1 MGTLLTGSH
10 HRTTLGLPLAGATAL
25 AGCLLN
31 HPPTQ
36 AKGTPLNHPPLSN
49 RSSSNKSILPLKH
62 PIAGLLVWTRKYIAR
77 SVEGSPTRDLP
88 VKKGPALVLVQPNNI
103 QLAAAQLSR
112 SGAPM
117 MAPSLPDT
125 QEPASMNTASSPVEL
140 LCKIH
145 LENTP
150 RTMSRLNRLIL
161 RPRLARM
168 LIVSWTLRRRQL
180 PASGRISN
188 LASRSQPTDHSISED
203 KENPRCTEYLSFCKY
218 SRLGD

>member
-1 MGTLLTGSH
+1 MAGRSSGTLLTGFH
-10 HRTTLGLPLAGATAL
+10 HRITLGLPSAGATAL

-62 PIAGLLVWTRKYIAR
+62 PIAGLLVRTRKYIAR
-77 SVEGSPTRDLP
+77 SVGGSPTRDLP

-112 SGAPM
+112 SAAPLKAL
-117 MAPSLPDT
+117 MAPSLPDA
-125 QEPASMNTASSPVEL
+125 QETATRNAGSSPVEL
-140 LCKIH
+140 LCKIN

-168 LIVSWTLRRRQL
+168 LIVS
-180 PASGRISN
+180 
-188 LASRSQPTDHSISED
+188 
-203 KENPRCTEYLSFCKY
+203 
-218 SRLGD
+218 